1 MDYRV
6 EKGTIYTENG
16 MPWSPR
22 WFCDGRLAFQVDGES
37 VTEINYFGPKSSGS
51 FIAFLKRF
59 WKGMTFYGICGHT
72 KTVIRPSKCKILP
85 FGFHSV
91 SEECE
96 YGIFAANDC
105 LYITFR
111 PLFDGEI
118 AIEFYDD
125 FFFYPET
132 RAERDIRYGG
142 IERSWEKPYF
152 TEQILSMNY
161 TEQDI
166 RTNIAFSANGPLA
179 FQRTARNTKNVLTLQ
194 QLSKGKEY
202 VVAIS
207 FSNGETRTWEGYD
220 AILKKQL
227 KRYEEVAKKAPVLK
241 SGRPLLNQFFQLA
254 PLYHESLKTVDVLG
268 AIRAQTTHYWV
279 WGWDSMTSNDAV
291 FYWGDSEFM
300 RQMLECME
308 KYSDSEAGI
317 AHAFGRDMKNI
328 DAAAPPAQGMYITL
342 LDRYRLAGGDWQKY
356 YPFAK
361 RLFHMI
367 AATEVRD
374 TGLCRGTSLYPDFR
388 NLIKETGND
397 ISTFNNTVSFCAI
410 RSMEMLAKSFHDME
424 TAKLAGKFAARMREN
439 FEELLFN
446 ENIGFIDSSI
456 EADTYEKRGVPSNNA
471 VKWENNFCGE
481 LTEEHAKDYLS
492 FYEKHLVSPAG
503 IRPLPEWNACYDAD
517 SNQLHCWWP
526 VMSEFYVRLLNR
538 FDRPELIGQYA
549 EWVEYWSERLMCPE
563 GIPCYGNRKEV
574 PFDSWNCMCGIWH
587 GYSIRGFYNAI
598 IHGYVG
604 VDFDENGL
612 NIYPYSGEEVS
623 VENLHFGER
632 TFDITMQGSGK
643 EIENVILNG
652 SSLGS
657 VTSIPFHQFSIHNTV
672 QIVRKSEVFECT
684 E

>member
-1 MDYRV
+1 MNYRV

-16 MPWSPR
+16 LPHAPR
-22 WFCDGRLAFQVDGES
+22 WFCDGRIAFQADNES
-37 VTEINYFGPKSSGS
+37 ITEINYFGPKSSGS

-59 WKGMTFYGICGHT
+59 WKGMTFYTICGCT

-85 FGFHSV
+85 FGFQSL

-105 LYITFR
+105 IYITFR
-111 PLFDGEI
+111 PLFDGDI

-132 RAERDIRYGG
+132 RVEKDIRYGG
-142 IERSWEKPYF
+142 IERRWEKPCF
-152 TEQILSMNY
+152 GEQILSMSY
-161 TEQDI
+161 TEQGI
-166 RTNIAFSANGPLA
+166 RTNIAFSSNGQLV
-179 FQRTARNTKNVLTLQ
+179 FRRTTRNFKNVLFLQ
-194 QLSKGKEY
+194 ELSKGKAY

-220 AILKKQL
+220 TVLESQL
-227 KRYEEVAKKAPVLK
+227 ERYKNVAEKAPVLK
-241 SGRPLLNQFFQLA
+241 SSRPLLNQFFQMA
-254 PLYHESLKTVDVLG
+254 PLYHESLKTVDVPG

-291 FYWGDSEFM
+291 CYWGDSDFVG
-300 RQMLECME
+300 QMLECME
-308 KYSDSEAGI
+308 TYSDNQEGI

-342 LDRYRLAGGDWQKY
+342 LDLYRLSGGDWQRY

-361 RLFHMI
+361 RLFDMI

-388 NLIKETGND
+388 DLIKETGND
-397 ISTFNNTVSFCAI
+397 ISTFNNTVSYCAI
-410 RSMEMLAKSFHDME
+410 RSMEQLAKSANDME
-424 TAKLAGKFAARMREN
+424 TARSAGEFAERMKSC
-439 FEELLFN
+439 FERLLYN
-446 ENIGFIDSSI
+446 ENIGFIDSSM

-471 VKWENNFCGE
+471 IKWENNFCGE
-481 LTEEHAKDYLS
+481 LIEEHDRDYLL
-492 FYEKHLVSPAG
+492 FYEENLVSPSG
-503 IRPLPEWNACYDAD
+503 IRPLPEWNECYDAD

-526 VMSEFYVRLLNR
+526 VMSEFYIRLINR
-538 FDRPELIGQYA
+538 FDKSELINQYA

-563 GIPCYGNRKEV
+563 GISCYGNRKEV

-604 VDFDENGL
+604 IDFDEKGL
-612 NIYPYSGEEVS
+612 NIYPYSGEEVAIDK
-623 VENLHFGER
+623 LHFGEKI
-632 TFDITMQGSGK
+632 FDIRVSGRGK
-643 EIENVILNG
+643 TIVDVTVNG
-652 SSLGS
+652 ESLGS
-657 VTSIPFHQFSIHNTV
+657 VTTVPFNKFSPHNTV
-672 QIVRKSEVFECT
+672 QIIRGPVRA
-684 E
+684 